1 MLISLVPTSFH
12 HFSSVGLV
20 FLFRCVMK
28 EPHIVMDIKVEEGTG
43 FPSGLVNDEIVKGVM
58 LETL

>member
-1 MLISLVPTSFH
+1 
-12 HFSSVGLV
+12 
-20 FLFRCVMK
+20 MK